1 MALVTCKECGAAVS
15 NKAVSCKECGAP
27 MVSDVS
33 LRVVGPDKKF
43 IGAKVTEVFFEEEL
57 IGTVEQQPMMPD
69 SMVGLSKKEFVK
81 DFALPSGG
89 TVTFQTNYLG
99 KLRRESLAVPDG
111 SNLLVIIGFKM
122 LGGMDI
128 QVSHTDA

>member
-1 MALVTCKECGAAVS
+1 MALVTCKECGTAVS

-43 IGAKVTEVFFEEEL
+43 IGAKVTEVFFEDQL

-69 SMVGLSKKEFVK
+69 SLVGLSKKEWIK
-81 DFALPSGG
+81 DFSLPSGG

-111 SNLLVIIGFKM
+111 SNLMVLIGFKM

-128 QVSHTDA
+128 EVSHTDV